1 MEKVTSIQLSS
12 ETKRKLDKLKL
23 SKRETYNDVVEN
35 LIEDSL
41 ELNEKTIKDL
51 EEALEEVKK
60 GKVHSM
66 DEIKKE
72 MGF

>member
-35 LIEDSL
+35 LIEYSL

-51 EEALEEVKK
+51 KEALEEVKK
-60 GKVHSM
+60 GQVHSL

>member
-12 ETKRKLDKLKL
+12 DTKRKLDKLKL

-51 EEALEEVKK
+51 KEALEEVKK
-60 GKVHSM
+60 GQVHSL

>member
-1 MEKVTSIQLSS
+1 MEKVTSIQLTS